1 MDTHSVR
8 LPLAVLLLLAVVALS
23 VSEGAEAI
31 DPEWNYTTGEG
42 VRSAAISADG
52 EYIVAGSDDENVY
65 LFKKDSSTPLW
76 SYSTGNTVRSVAI
89 SADGEYIAAGSNEYV
104 HLFDKDSSTPLWSY
118 STESDAQS
126 ISISADGEYIAFS
139 TGDSKVYLFDK
150 DSDDPLWIYTIEG
163 SSAYSVAISA
173 DGEYIVSGSWDGE
186 IDLFHRSSSTPQW
199 NYTAEDEHVVR
210 SVSISA
216 DGEYV
221 TAISDD
227 YNIYLFDKDS
237 NQPLWSYRVGNQGCS
252 VSISADGEYIA
263 AVTYDGNGLYLF
275 NSDNSTPLWN
285 HTIAGNVYSAAISAD
300 GEYIVVSGGNNV
312 FFFDKDSSTPLWS
325 YTTGNEVHTVA
336 ISADGAY
343 IVAGSFD
350 SKVYAFK
357 NTASGNDPPQ
367 IWSIDVGPNPAY
379 ENERV
384 YFDSDSED
392 ADGEIVAFEWTSD
405 VDGLLS
411 TSDSFD
417 SDDLSVGNHTIS
429 FRVQDDDGAWS
440 DYAYHD
446 LEIEG
451 VNDPPQIWSIDVGPN
466 PAYENVRVYFDS
478 DSEDADGEIVA
489 FEWTSDVDGLLST
502 SDSFDSDDLS
512 VGNHTISF
520 RVQDDDGAWSDYA
533 YHDLEIEGVNDPPQ
547 IWSIDVGPNP
557 AYENVRVYFD
567 SDSEDA
573 DGEIVA
579 FEWTSDVDGLL
590 STKNSFDSD
599 GLSVGAHTISFRVQD
614 NDGAWSD
621 YAYQDLMIESEPT
634 NISDERKKQVDITPG
649 KPVTLSAWENLG
661 LQLELA
667 VGKFASG
674 NVTVTSVN
682 VTPPLP
688 DNGTLKDVG
697 IFVSISMDVIVQDSL
712 DYAKVTLNFDIKLLP
727 DGVIADTLQVY
738 HYSDEGGWEASET
751 GGIDLEN
758 GTVWG
763 HFTNFSVFA
772 VFGSNAAPVA
782 DAGPDLKITPGSQAM
797 FFGTAVDADGTIAL
811 YEWDFDGDGVFDY
824 SASDGVASHVYDD
837 EGSYL
842 AILRVTDNNG
852 ATGFDETLVTVA
864 ESSSLA
870 FLDNPLFRIFF
881 PTAILLLAVGYYA
894 YRKYATSGAGAFG
907 AQKRNFALKKEED
920 VTVVCPACGIHMK
933 VPRLGTLQ
941 MVVCDNCGNEGE
953 MEV

>member
-325 YTTGNEVHTVA
+325 YTTGNEVETVA

-417 SDDLSVGNHTIS
+417 SDDLSVGIHTIS

-478 DSEDADGEIVA
+478 DSED
-489 FEWTSDVDGLLST
+489 T
-502 SDSFDSDDLS
+502 
-512 VGNHTISF
+512 
-520 RVQDDDGAWSDYA
+520 
-533 YHDLEIEGVNDPPQ
+533 
-547 IWSIDVGPNP
+547 
-557 AYENVRVYFD
+557 
-567 SDSEDA
+567 

>member
-325 YTTGNEVHTVA
+325 YTTGNEVDTVA

-384 YFDSDSED
+384 YFDSDWED
-392 ADGEIVAFEWTSD
+392 ADGYAVVFEWTSN

-411 TSDSFD
+411 TNGSFD

-478 DSEDADGEIVA
+478 DSED
-489 FEWTSDVDGLLST
+489 T
-502 SDSFDSDDLS
+502 
-512 VGNHTISF
+512 
-520 RVQDDDGAWSDYA
+520 
-533 YHDLEIEGVNDPPQ
+533 
-547 IWSIDVGPNP
+547 
-557 AYENVRVYFD
+557 
-567 SDSEDA
+567 

>member
-325 YTTGNEVHTVA
+325 YTTGNEVDTVA

-379 ENERV
+379 ENVRV

-417 SDDLSVGNHTIS
+417 SDGLSVGIHTIS

-478 DSEDADGEIVA
+478 DSED
-489 FEWTSDVDGLLST
+489 T
-502 SDSFDSDDLS
+502 
-512 VGNHTISF
+512 
-520 RVQDDDGAWSDYA
+520 
-533 YHDLEIEGVNDPPQ
+533 
-547 IWSIDVGPNP
+547 
-557 AYENVRVYFD
+557 
-567 SDSEDA
+567 

>member
-1 MDTHSVR
+1 
-8 LPLAVLLLLAVVALS
+8 LLLLAVVALS

-325 YTTGNEVHTVA
+325 YTTGNEVDTVA

-379 ENERV
+379 ENVRV

-417 SDDLSVGNHTIS
+417 SDGLSVGIHTIS

-478 DSEDADGEIVA
+478 DSED
-489 FEWTSDVDGLLST
+489 T
-502 SDSFDSDDLS
+502 
-512 VGNHTISF
+512 
-520 RVQDDDGAWSDYA
+520 
-533 YHDLEIEGVNDPPQ
+533 
-547 IWSIDVGPNP
+547 
-557 AYENVRVYFD
+557 
-567 SDSEDA
+567 

>member
-417 SDDLSVGNHTIS
+417 SDGLSVGIHTIS

-478 DSEDADGEIVA
+478 DSED
-489 FEWTSDVDGLLST
+489 T
-502 SDSFDSDDLS
+502 
-512 VGNHTISF
+512 
-520 RVQDDDGAWSDYA
+520 
-533 YHDLEIEGVNDPPQ
+533 
-547 IWSIDVGPNP
+547 
-557 AYENVRVYFD
+557 
-567 SDSEDA
+567 